1 MNITEKQFE
10 SEIVKYVDQIRFL
23 LSDQVWQNML
33 LDCSKNELFI
43 LWLLY
48 RQKEANMTQ
57 IADYINAPLN
67 TATGIINRMEKR
79 DLVIRERDHQDK
91 RIVTIRMG
99 EQGSVQMNAILSQFS
114 RYAKKVVEAFT
125 SQEMELLFR
134 IFGKLS
140 DILREEKMEEIQK
153 PKVVRITID

>member
-43 LWLLY
+43 LLLLY

-134 IFGKLS
+134 IFVKLS

>member
-99 EQGSVQMNAILSQFS
+99 EQGSVQMNEILSQFS
-114 RYAKKVVEAFT
+114 HYAKKVVEAFT

>member
-1 MNITEKQFE
+1 MNITENQFE
-10 SEIVKYVDQIRFL
+10 SEIVKFVEQIRFL
-23 LSDQVWQNML
+23 LSEQVWQNML

-48 RQKEANMTQ
+48 RQNEANMTQ

-99 EQGSVQMNAILSQFS
+99 EQGSVQINAILSQFS
-114 RYAKKVVEAFT
+114 HYAKKVVEAFT

-140 DILREEKMEEIQK
+140 DIFREEKMQEIQK

>member
-10 SEIVKYVDQIRFL
+10 SELIKYVDQLRFL
-23 LSDQVWQNML
+23 LSEQVWQNIL

-48 RQKEANMTQ
+48 RQNEANMTQ
-57 IADYINAPLN
+57 IADYINVPLN

-79 DLVIRERDHQDK
+79 ELVIRERDHQDK

-114 RYAKKVVEAFT
+114 HYAKKVVESFT

-140 DILREEKMEEIQK
+140 DILREEKTQEIQK
-153 PKVVRITID
+153 PKIVRITID